1 MGEVDVVFRAQ
12 KLSLSYDNNNAEA
25 LNNLGILEIKRNNF
39 ENAIYHFKLAIKEN
53 PYQFE
58 PNYNLAINSFKM
70 GKYQEA
76 YESTEKALGIYPD
89 HIDSILLLKKLK
101 AILL

>member
-1 MGEVDVVFRAQ
+1 
-12 KLSLSYDNNNAEA
+12 
-25 LNNLGILEIKRNNF
+25 
-39 ENAIYHFKLAIKEN
+39 
-53 PYQFE
+53 
-58 PNYNLAINSFKM
+58 M